1 MHFYLHSLCQQ
12 QSAWMHL
19 QCKPKLLWN
28 MRKKPKLMYYAFL
41 LYGIK
46 TISLTSF
53 AGSSVLAVLCPVSL
67 DNLPFS
73 VVSLDGEVH
82 AQDVVAGLD
91 DPEDPPHTQSLLLR
105 RLPGLQVLHQ
115 LVFHNSSAAIEEALH
130 HPEEVRVIFLVS
142 GIAVVTHPQQ
152 GWGSRQSGLE
162 ASRGQ
167 SVTRSASQ
175 QLPEIPVHSDKGLWK
190 LRYNG
195 ERRNLKMMVIRRGE
209 KGNKKG
215 GIWTRLRKLPSLPRS
230 VSKVTGLMPFRAL
243 KGSGVFGGVAPA
255 DARSEE
261 GGGNAPATFESRIL
275 SATFNIDI
283 ILLRNNSQA
292 SPSLEY
298 CLWT

>member
-1 MHFYLHSLCQQ
+1 MHFYLYSLCQQ
-12 QSAWMHL
+12 LSAWMHL

-73 VVSLDGEVH
+73 VVSLDGEGH

-91 DPEDPPHTQSLLLR
+91 DPEDPPHTESLLLR
-105 RLPGLQVLHQ
+105 RLSGLQVLHQ

-190 LRYNG
+190 LRYSG
-195 ERRNLKMMVIRRGE
+195 ERRN
-209 KGNKKG
+209 
-215 GIWTRLRKLPSLPRS
+215 
-230 VSKVTGLMPFRAL
+230 
-243 KGSGVFGGVAPA
+243 
-255 DARSEE
+255 
-261 GGGNAPATFESRIL
+261 
-275 SATFNIDI
+275 
-283 ILLRNNSQA
+283 
-292 SPSLEY
+292 
-298 CLWT
+298 